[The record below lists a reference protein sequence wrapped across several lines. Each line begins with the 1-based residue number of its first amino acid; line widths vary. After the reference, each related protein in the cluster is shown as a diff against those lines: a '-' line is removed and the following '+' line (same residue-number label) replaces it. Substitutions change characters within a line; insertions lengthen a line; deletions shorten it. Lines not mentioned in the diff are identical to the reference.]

1 MLVSFCY
8 NKIMEELEKNNILRE
23 GQRSR
28 KKMIIAGVPI
38 GILALIIVLIVI
50 FNMPSASCL
59 DGRQNGNETGVDCG
73 GSCVACGIKY
83 AKDLEM
89 IGAISVL
96 EVTDD
101 TIETVA
107 KVRNPNTEYGLK
119 FDYQI
124 KLSDSLGQVIKIVNG
139 QSFIYPSSAKYLV
152 IPKIEIKKS
161 EAAKAEIVFDKSSF
175 EWFASNKTPKDLF
188 GVYDLQ
194 TQFLEDAKNPGYL
207 KTTGKI
213 NNKMSYNFP
222 SVDLT
227 ILVFSKTGELLY
239 AAQTKLDGL
248 KSNATQQFEYIWM
261 TYFPNIQQTNLSRV
275 EVYPDALME

>member
-1 MLVSFCY
+1 MD
-8 NKIMEELEKNNILRE
+8 NLEQNNILRE

-28 KKMIIAGVPI
+28 KKMFIAAIPVGIII
-38 GILALIIVLIVI
+38 LIIILIVI
-50 FNMPSASCL
+50 FNMPSASCF
-59 DGRQNGNETGVDCG
+59 DDRQNGNEIGIDCG

-83 AKDLEM
+83 AKDLET
-89 IGAISVL
+89 IGEISVL
-96 EVTDD
+96 EVTSD
-101 TIETVA
+101 TIEIVV
-107 KVRNPNTEYGLK
+107 KVRNPNAEFGLK
-119 FDYQI
+119 FDYEI
-124 KLSDSLGQVIKIVNG
+124 KLSDSLGQTKKVVNS

-152 IPKIEIKKS
+152 IPKVEIKKS
-161 EAAKAEIVFDKSSF
+161 EIAKAEIIFDKNNF

-188 GVYDLQ
+188 NIYDLQ
-194 TQFLEDAKNPGYL
+194 TKFLEDAKNPGYL

-227 ILVFSKTGELLY
+227 ILVFSKTGELLN

-248 KSNATQQFEYIWM
+248 VNNATQQFEYIWM